1 MGGFH
6 MFGMKANLSL
16 RRDLRFSD
24 NLEWDVPFVGQL
36 AFDLELVAIGA
47 NGQVL

>member
-6 MFGMKANLSL
+6 MFGMKANLSI
-16 RRDLRFSD
+16 RRDLRLTD

-36 AFDLELVAIGA
+36 ALDLELAAIG
-47 NGQVL
+47 GYDQVL